1 MPRLGRAANRVC
13 CRRWQRPATSAG
25 GAKPL
30 AALAIVVSL
39 PVLHEG
45 SEVVLFLYDIFA
57 SGASG
62 TAMLFGG
69 LLGVAAGAAFT
80 ALTYF
85 GLLAIPNRYIF
96 GDELARRVTCR
107 RNGGA
112 VGAVTQHCGRG
123 SRARAVWDT
132 SWLLSETS
140 LLGKLLH
147 ILVGYSERP
156 TGMQLMAYIATLFL
170 MFQLMRLARYV
181 PSEHQAPAE

>member
-1 MPRLGRAANRVC
+1 
-13 CRRWQRPATSAG
+13 
-25 GAKPL
+25 
-30 AALAIVVSL
+30 
-39 PVLHEG
+39 
-45 SEVVLFLYDIFA
+45 VLFLYGIFA
-57 SGASG
+57 APRARPCCSAVCSAS
-62 TAMLFGG
+62 LP
-69 LLGVAAGAAFT
+69 GAAFT

-112 VGAVTQHCGRG
+112 VGAVTQQCGRG

-147 ILVGYSERP
+147 TLVGYSERP